1 MDSLPHKQTLLP
13 LLSSPTSSWLLYL
26 VAQFISSIDN
36 GRSTCFPALIISL
49 SHSKPEAH
57 PLSSLAIQR
66 SWQLKKKKVFKKK
79 IQAHSSSPPGLLCYH
94 QHLLMWLLHNHELS
108 NCHHPVSTLLNCCNY
123 REKGNCATGCIKAQ
137 CALSTW
143 RAHVYFDSFNL
154 ITGKEYNQ
162 LWLNVKDSCSTTQ
175 SSDCSL
181 SVL

>member
-1 MDSLPHKQTLLP
+1 MF
-13 LLSSPTSSWLLYL
+13 SSPDYFAVTFKTGGSS
-26 VAQFISSIDN
+26 F
-36 GRSTCFPALIISL
+36 IISCYTEKL
-49 SHSKPEAH
+49 T
-57 PLSSLAIQR
+57 I
-66 SWQLKKKKVFKKK
+66 KKKKVFKKK